1 MKNTVGQDQ
10 NYSRRRGSTI
20 SALCSAGF
28 IGSRLQS
35 GFPTM
40 SLFWRTNVN
49 TVWRRR
55 TCLMNYDLQQT
66 LKSDN
71 DCVPPRQYL
80 WPFDA
85 LGCLPS
91 ATERFLSRPP
101 VCGTVFRHMS
111 PLLHPSPFFVLVLNP
126 ICFLFLILIS
136 DSLHFSL
143 VQCLCSDFVISDT
156 IIVITLDMIRLE
168 LKTTTM
174 TKNTELETKA
184 IELETKTKAIGIETN
199 KTTTKIF

>member
-1 MKNTVGQDQ
+1 MPPSQWYN
-10 NYSRRRGSTI
+10 RGSTV
-20 SALCSAGF
+20 SARCPAGF

-35 GFPTM
+35 GFPTR

-55 TCLMNYDLQQT
+55 ICLMNYDVLQT

-71 DCVPPRQYL
+71 DCIPPHQYL

-91 ATERFLSRPP
+91 VTERFLSRPP
-101 VCGTVFRHMS
+101 VCRTVFHRTL
-111 PLLHPSPFFVLVLNP
+111 PLLHPSPFFVFVLNP

-143 VQCLCSDFVISDT
+143 VQCLHSDFVISDT
-156 IIVITLDMIRLE
+156 IIVIILDIRH
-168 LKTTTM
+168 
-174 TKNTELETKA
+174 
-184 IELETKTKAIGIETN
+184 
-199 KTTTKIF
+199 